1 MLIEINLQFDFILDY
16 VNNSTKNNLQNMMQK
31 ILTFYK
37 EVKQEALKIT
47 WPTKPEVITTT
58 IMVFIFVLIA
68 SIFFLLVDKIISFGV
83 EFILF

>member
-1 MLIEINLQFDFILDY
+1 MLFDFILDY
-16 VNNSTKNNLQNMMQK
+16 VNNTKKNNLQDMMQK

-68 SIFFLLVDKIISFGV
+68 SLFFLLVDKVISYLV
-83 EFILF
+83 TLILF

>member
-1 MLIEINLQFDFILDY
+1 
-16 VNNSTKNNLQNMMQK
+16 MMQK

-58 IMVFIFVLIA
+58 IMVFIFVFMA
-68 SIFFLLVDKIISFGV
+68 SIFFLLVDKLISFIVKFLLVG
-83 EFILF
+83 

>member
-1 MLIEINLQFDFILDY
+1 
-16 VNNSTKNNLQNMMQK
+16 MQK

-58 IMVFIFVLIA
+58 IMVFIFVFLA
-68 SIFFLLVDKIISFGV
+68 SIFFLLVDKIISFVV
-83 EFILF
+83 EYLLVS